1 MPRGVKRT
9 PESIDSQVAEIQSKI
24 ELYQSRITELNT
36 KKKSLLASKE
46 KAEKEALYQLVKQSG
61 QSPSDIIKQLS
72 K

>member
-9 PESIDSQVAEIQSKI
+9 PESIDGQVAEIQSKI